1 MCVCVCACQC
11 RSCFDRLEHPHIV
24 KMYECFEE
32 RQSLWVVSETQII
45 PDLLEGSSV
54 TTVKKLAACRVD
66 KKMSKTFSD

>member
-1 MCVCVCACQC
+1 M
-11 RSCFDRLEHPHIV
+11 